1 MCVLVVVHPH
11 LEDVAF
17 DSDLGAELVERHV
30 VLPLHPP
37 PYALCERQHPIFL
50 LLRELR
56 PRPLAQQ
63 RRRRRRPHPGHR
75 IAGTHLHVH
84 VHLLSLRRLRPSIVV
99 SVRRTAAIVVM
110 IVTRFPRPLAIT
122 AVLVVMVK
130 RGRAAIGSDHHLGVP
145 PGRGGCG
152 IVHQHWRRGVD
163 GEVQLAVVIGAG
175 ELPAVEIPVTTAG
188 SAGKGVAGT
197 VVGAWHELAAAVVGV
212 AADGSGMVP
221 HALAVL
227 GVDFGE
233 RVWALVKTL
242 GLDDVA
248 VVALVGEVVVGFVGS
263 GRWVLVRHYA

>member
-30 VLPLHPP
+30 VVPLHPP
-37 PYALCERQHPIFL
+37 PYALRERQHPIFL

-56 PRPLAQQ
+56 PRPLA
-63 RRRRRRPHPGHR
+63 RRRRPHPGHR

-99 SVRRTAAIVVM
+99 SVRRTAANVVM
-110 IVTRFPRPLAIT
+110 VVTRFHRSPAIT
-122 AVLVVMVK
+122 AVLVVMVQ
-130 RGRAAIGSDHHLGVP
+130 RGRAAMGSDHHLGVP
-145 PGRGGCG
+145 PGCGGCG
-152 IVHQHWRRGVD
+152 IVHQHRRRGVD
-163 GEVQLAVVIGAG
+163 GEVQLVVVVGAG
-175 ELPAVEIPVTTAG
+175 EFPAVEVPVTTAG
-188 SAGKGVAGT
+188 SAGEGVAGP
-197 VVGAWHELAAAVVGV
+197 VVGAWHELAATVVGV
-212 AADGSGMVP
+212 AADGSGMIP

-227 GVDFGE
+227 DVDFGE

-263 GRWVLVRHYA
+263 GWVLVRHYA